1 LEPGQ
6 IILRL
11 KTRRDMISSTV
22 LWEEGGFW
30 REAPMHPCAFT
41 PHYVYWQGELS
52 RETPDPLPYLFCC
65 RNHKG
70 ETFFLSDNGKP
81 FYYDW
86 SHDTPF
92 APLDWVKDAIFY
104 QIFPDRFYNGNPAN
118 DPPGVKSWEEKPTIE
133 GFFGGDLEGIWLKI
147 PYLKFLGINA
157 LYLNPI
163 FAAPSN
169 HRYNTSDY
177 FKIDPLLGNMG
188 DFRRLMDSLHSSGIR
203 IILDGVFNHTGTDF
217 FAFKDIL
224 EKGEKIPL
232 YRLVLYPQMPRKPGP
247 FLLSV
252 LVEYTQPAQ
261 TEGHQPRGEALSA
274 VGGHLLDQGRG
285 YRRLAP
291 GHAQ

>member
-1 LEPGQ
+1 MIWHHLNKRYRQLLEPGQ

-188 DFRRLMDSLHSSGIR
+188 DFRRLMDSLYSSGIR
-203 IILDGVFNHTGTDF
+203 IILDGVFNRTGTNF

-224 EKGEKIPL
+224 EKGEKFPYIDWYYIHKCP
-232 YRLVLYPQMPRKPGP
+232 V
-247 FLLSV
+247 S
-252 LVEYTQPAQ
+252 
-261 TEGHQPRGEALSA
+261 
-274 VGGHLLDQGRG
+274 LDPSC
-285 YRRLAP
+285 YLCW
-291 GHAQ
+291 